1 MFRLQRVLRSIKLS
15 ATKSFQ
21 RVPKTIIPEIKLCRY
36 ASANTLAKCPLRSM
50 PRLKGAYTVD
60 ITYRPARSEDL
71 EDAER
76 IVQVAGN
83 ELRLR
88 HGRQPWPA
96 PPPIAFPKFCLAEA
110 PDGLWVAEHGGT
122 IVGFGFSWM
131 TETFWF
137 LSQLFVKPETQ
148 AKGIGQAL
156 LSKALMQAERNRAT
170 NRALITPAYNT
181 ASTGLY
187 LKNGFYPREPLYR
200 MSAPAQSVAEKLADA
215 GYDTTP
221 IAPWPE
227 PREWMAEID
236 GELLGFRR
244 DMHHRFLLGGGAAHA
259 VRIERDVRH
268 RRLCLHL
275 RRGPCRPTGGHSGRR
290 CEGGRDDSAALCAGE
305 RAEPSLDD
313 RSGTGRWGHASGIGA
328 RASPRRAIRPEGVAA
343 FWQLVQLSGACPGFS
358 VAVNK
363 WRGKWKV
370 EYPASSTSTPN
381 SQN

>member
-36 ASANTLAKCPLRSM
+36 ASTNTLAKCPLRSM

-259 VRIERDVRH
+259 VRIERACGTAGYAYISAEGHVGPLAVTRDADAKAVVTTV
-268 RRLCLHL
+268 L
-275 RRGPCRPTGGHSGRR
+275 RC
-290 CEGGRDDSAALCAGE
+290 ALE
-305 RAEPSLDD
+305 SEPSQV
-313 RSGTGRWGHASGIGA
+313 SMIVPGRADGVMQAVLALGLRLEEPYVLMASRPFGNWCNYLV
-328 RASPRRAIRPEGVAA
+328 RA
-343 FWQLVQLSGACPGFS
+343 PGFL
-358 VAVNK
+358 
-363 WRGKWKV
+363 
-370 EYPASSTSTPN
+370 
-381 SQN
+381 